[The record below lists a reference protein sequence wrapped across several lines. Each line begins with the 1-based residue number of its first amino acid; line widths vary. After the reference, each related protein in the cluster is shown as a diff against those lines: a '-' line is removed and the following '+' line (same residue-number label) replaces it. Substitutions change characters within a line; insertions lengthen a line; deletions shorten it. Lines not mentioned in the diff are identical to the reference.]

1 MCQTQQRCGF
11 TQCLTEEGGALTKAM
26 QLAEQIACNLPLTNC
41 TVQAMPM
48 IRRGQFSNRAA
59 DGISNRDAAPK
70 PSKRNAGY
78 VRCSAARAKCE
89 ALLT

>member
-48 IRRGQFSNRAA
+48 IRRGQFSNRAT
-59 DGISNRDAAPK
+59 DGISNRDAGPK
-70 PSKRNAGY
+70 PSNRSAGY
-78 VRCSAARAKCE
+78 VRCSAARAK
-89 ALLT
+89 